1 MKKTVLISIWLLFV
15 SPVCL
20 LFAQE
25 INWLKIQDLEAAQKE
40 APKKVLID
48 IYTDWCGWCKRL
60 DATTF
65 KDPKIVDY
73 LNKNYYCVKLDG
85 ENKNT
90 ITYRGV
96 EFKFVPTGRRGYHQL
111 SSGFQKGRHSY
122 PTLTVLDENLDI
134 LQIFRGYK
142 KAEDLLPIL
151 VYLSDDLYK
160 KQDWDSFLSEFKKSN

>member
-1 MKKTVLISIWLLFV
+1 MKKIVFLSFWLVLAASLSTVA
-15 SPVCL
+15 
-20 LFAQE
+20 AQE
-25 INWLKIQDLEAAQKE
+25 INWLKIQDLEAAQKQE
-40 APKKVLID
+40 HRKVLID

-73 LNKNYYCVKLDG
+73 LNKNYYCVKLNG
-85 ENKNT
+85 EDKNT

-122 PTLTVLDENLDI
+122 PTLTILDENLDI

-151 VYLSDDLYK
+151 V
-160 KQDWDSFLSEFKKSN
+160 FLSEEIYKEKEWDTFITEFKNSN

>member
-1 MKKTVLISIWLLFV
+1 MKKLFLVTLLLSISFQGF
-15 SPVCL
+15 S
-20 LFAQE
+20 QE
-25 INWLKIQDLEAAQKE
+25 INWISIENLEAVQKE
-40 APKKVLID
+40 QPKKVLID

-65 KDPKIVDY
+65 KDPKIIAY
-73 LNKNYYCVKLDG
+73 LNKNYYCVKLNG
-85 ENKNT
+85 EEREN

-134 LQIFRGYK
+134 LQIFRGYHT
-142 KAEDLLPIL
+142 ASEFLPIL
-151 VYLSDDLYK
+151 VYLGEEIYNQK
-160 KQDWDSFLSEFKKSN
+160 DWDTYIKQYKTSQ

>member
-1 MKKTVLISIWLLFV
+1 MKKIVFLSFWLVLAASLSTVA
-15 SPVCL
+15 
-20 LFAQE
+20 AQE
-25 INWLKIQDLEAAQKE
+25 INWLKIQDLEAAQKQ
-40 APKKVLID
+40 AHRKVLID

-73 LNKNYYCVKLDG
+73 LNKNYYCVKLNG
-85 ENKNT
+85 EDKNT

-122 PTLTVLDENLDI
+122 PTLTILDENLDI

-151 VYLSDDLYK
+151 V
-160 KQDWDSFLSEFKKSN
+160 FLSEEIYKEKEWDTFITEFKNSN